1 MCQMTML
8 IRKKLLLYYS
18 HIEMIISIVIV
29 ISQLFTNS
37 LSISR
42 TKSII
47 TYCSPLSITVDLH
60 TSLIGIITSLK
71 TYHTI
76 EKITVPDS
84 SGICTKMIYV
94 RKILI
99 LTAVHSSIISVSVS
113 TFTINDS
120 RERTLKDSEV
130 VVTSTV

>member
-1 MCQMTML
+1 MTML

-29 ISQLFTNS
+29 ISQLFTDS

-76 EKITVPDS
+76 ERTTVPDS
-84 SGICTKMIYV
+84 SGICAKMIYV

-99 LTAVHSSIISVSVS
+99 LTAVHSSIIRVSVTS
-113 TFTINDS
+113 TIIKDS
-120 RERTLKDSEV
+120 RERTLKDSKV
-130 VVTSTV
+130 IVIGTV

>member
-1 MCQMTML
+1 MTML
-8 IRKKLLLYYS
+8 IRKELLLYYS
-18 HIEMIISIVIV
+18 HNEMIISIVIV
-29 ISQLFTNS
+29 ISQLFTDS

-60 TSLIGIITSLK
+60 TTLIGIITSLK

-84 SGICTKMIYV
+84 SGICAKMIYV

-99 LTAVHSSIISVSVS
+99 LTAVHSSIINLSVS

-120 RERTLKDSEV
+120 RERTLKDSKV
-130 VVTSTV
+130 IVTGTA

>member
-1 MCQMTML
+1 MTVL
-8 IRKKLLLYYS
+8 IRKELLLYYS

-29 ISQLFTNS
+29 ISQLFTDS

-42 TKSII
+42 IKSII
-47 TYCSPLSITVDLH
+47 TYCPPLSITVDLH

-76 EKITVPDS
+76 ERITVPDS
-84 SGICTKMIYV
+84 RGICTKMIYV

-99 LTAVHSSIISVSVS
+99 LTAVHSSIIRVSVS
-113 TFTINDS
+113 TSTINDS
-120 RERTLKDSEV
+120 RERTLKDSKV
-130 VVTSTV
+130 IVTDTV

>member
-1 MCQMTML
+1 MTML
-8 IRKKLLLYYS
+8 IRKELLLYYS

-76 EKITVPDS
+76 ERITVPNPS
-84 SGICTKMIYV
+84 SICTKMIYCE
-94 RKILI
+94 ILI
-99 LTAVHSSIISVSVS
+99 LTAVHSSIVRASVS
-113 TFTINDS
+113 TFTINVC

-130 VVTSTV
+130 AI

>member
-1 MCQMTML
+1 MTML
-8 IRKKLLLYYS
+8 IRKELLLYYS
-18 HIEMIISIVIV
+18 HIEMIISIVKV
-29 ISQLFTNS
+29 ISQLFTDS
-37 LSISR
+37 LSINKI
-42 TKSII
+42 KSII

-76 EKITVPDS
+76 ERITVPYS
-84 SGICTKMIYV
+84 SGICAKMIYN

-120 RERTLKDSEV
+120 RERTLKDSKV
-130 VVTSTV
+130 IVTGTV

>member
-1 MCQMTML
+1 MSNDYVN
-8 IRKKLLLYYS
+8 KEELLLYYS
-18 HIEMIISIVIV
+18 HNEMIISIVIV
-29 ISQLFTNS
+29 ISQLFTDS

-84 SGICTKMIYV
+84 SGICAKLIYV

-99 LTAVHSSIISVSVS
+99 LTAVHSSIISLSVC

-120 RERTLKDSEV
+120 RERTLKDSKV
-130 VVTSTV
+130 IVTGTA